1 MRHSLIPILILAA
14 ACGASKTSPPP
25 AVTHTFVAGAGLVPA
40 AAPDDGCKGKD
51 TGTVDPATCTSS
63 ADASDA
69 MVMGGDAT
77 STGDSGAPEFGPTH
91 AGSESD
97 DDDCKYHVKWLAT
110 GATVTDDVY
119 FQVDLTTKADGKP
132 ASHLVA
138 TARPLVAEV
147 YVDNG
152 DPAKN
157 HGAPNSE
164 PTSQETDVPGRYVL
178 GPIRFD
184 QPARWTV
191 RFHIYPDCDDGDTS
205 PHGHAAFFFDAK

>member
-1 MRHSLIPILILAA
+1 MRCTLIPFVILVA
-14 ACGASKTSPPP
+14 ACGATKTSTP
-25 AVTHTFVAGAGLVPA
+25 AVTHTFVVGAGLVPA
-40 AAPDDGCKGKD
+40 TAPDDSCKGKD
-51 TGTVDPATCTSS
+51 TGTVDPATCSAS

-69 MVMGGDAT
+69 MVMGGDTT
-77 STGDSGAPEFGPTH
+77 STGDSGVVDYGPTH
-91 AGSESD
+91 AGSEAD

-110 GATVTDDVY
+110 GATPTDDVY
-119 FQVDLTTKADGKP
+119 FQVDLTTKADGKA

-138 TARPLVAEV
+138 SDNPIVAEV

-157 HGAPNSE
+157 HAAPNSQ

-184 QPARWTV
+184 QAARWTV